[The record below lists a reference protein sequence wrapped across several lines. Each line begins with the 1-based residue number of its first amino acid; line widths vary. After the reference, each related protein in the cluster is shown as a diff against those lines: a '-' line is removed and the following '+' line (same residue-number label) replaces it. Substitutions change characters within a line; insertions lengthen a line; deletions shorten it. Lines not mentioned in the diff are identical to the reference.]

1 MKKMDTP
8 LRSLPYNLE
17 AEQSVIG
24 SMLIDKTAISRVVEI
39 LKGDDFYRDSHKV
52 IFNAIFD
59 LYQKD
64 TPIDMI
70 TLLEHLR
77 SSEKLEASGGIT
89 YITEISNS
97 IPSTANLSSYIKIV
111 DDKSILRKLIRASTD
126 IMENCYNK
134 QDDVEAV
141 MDLAEQKVFNIA
153 ERKNT
158 SDFEPMNTVLE
169 RGFLEIER
177 IFNNKGETTGIP
189 SGFPELDDKTAGF
202 QKGDMILIAARPS
215 MGKTTFA
222 LNLAEYAALREGK
235 SVAIFSLEMS
245 KEQLAYKL
253 LCSEAN
259 VDMSKLRHGNLEDKD
274 WENIAK
280 ASGPLAAA
288 KIFIDD
294 TAGTSVMDMRSKCRK
309 LKMEHGIDMIVI
321 DYLQLM
327 SGSNPESRQQEVS
340 EISRSI
346 KALAKEM
353 QCPVI
358 ALSQLSRAPE
368 QRADHRPMLSD
379 LRESGSIEQ
388 DADIVMFLYR
398 DEYYDK
404 ETEDK
409 NVAECII
416 AKQRNGPVGTVRL
429 AWIGQF
435 SKFARLDVIH
445 RD

>member
-1 MKKMDTP
+1 MDTP

-24 SMLIDKTAISRVVEI
+24 SMLIDKTAISRVVEV

-52 IFNAIFD
+52 IFSAIFD
-59 LYQKD
+59 LYQRD

-111 DDKSILRKLIRASTD
+111 DDKSTLRKLIRASTE

-153 ERKNT
+153 ERKNS

-189 SGFPELDDKTAGF
+189 SGFPELDEKTAGF

-235 SVAIFSLEMS
+235 NVAIFSLEMS

>member
-1 MKKMDTP
+1 MDTP

-17 AEQSVIG
+17 AEQSIIG

-39 LKGDDFYRDSHKV
+39 LKTEDFYRDSHKV
-52 IFNAIFD
+52 IFNAIFE

-89 YITEISNS
+89 YISEISNS
-97 IPSTANLSSYIKIV
+97 VPSTANLSSYIKIV
-111 DDKSILRKLIRASTD
+111 DDKSVLRKLIRASTE

-153 ERKNT
+153 ERKST

-177 IFNNKGETTGIP
+177 IFNNKGETTGVS
-189 SGFPELDDKTAGF
+189 SGFPELDGLTAGF

-235 SVAIFSLEMS
+235 SVAVFSLEMS
-245 KEQLAYKL
+245 KEQLSYKL

-259 VDMSKLRHGNLEDKD
+259 VDMSKLRSGNLEDKD

-309 LKMEHGIDMIVI
+309 LKMEHGIDMILI

-327 SGSNPESRQQEVS
+327 SGSNKESRQQEVS

-353 QCPVI
+353 ECPVI

-398 DEYYDK
+398 DEYYDT

-409 NVAECII
+409 NIAELII
-416 AKQRNGPVGTVRL
+416 SKQRNGPIGTVKL

-435 SKFARLDVIH
+435 SKFARLDVLY

>member
-1 MKKMDTP
+1 MDAP
-8 LRSLPYNLE
+8 LRSMPHSIE

-24 SMLIDKTAISRVVEI
+24 SMIVDKTSIAEAMEV
-39 LKGDDFYRDSHKV
+39 LKTEDFYKDAHKV
-52 IFNAIFD
+52 IFTAILD

-64 TPIDMI
+64 IGVDII
-70 TLLEHLR
+70 TLTEHLK
-77 SSEKLEASGGIT
+77 SKEKLEAAGGIT
-89 YITEISNS
+89 YISELSGSVI
-97 IPSTANLSSYIKIV
+97 STANVQSYIKIV
-111 DDKSILRKLIRASTD
+111 SDKAILRRLIKSSTK
-126 IMENCYNK
+126 IIEESYNN
-134 QDDVEAV
+134 QDDVLGAI
-141 MDLAEQKVFNIA
+141 DLAEKEIFNIA
-153 ERKNT
+153 NSKST
-158 SDFEPMNTVLE
+158 SDFESMSTVLE

-177 IFNNKGETTGIP
+177 LFNNKGETTGVA
-189 SGFPELDDKTAGF
+189 SGFRELDDKTSGF
-202 QKGDMILIAARPS
+202 QKGDMVLIAARPS

-222 LNLAEYAALREGK
+222 LNLAEYAALRSGK
-235 SVAIFSLEMS
+235 SIAIFSLEMS

-253 LCSEAN
+253 LCSEAH
-259 VDMSKLRHGNLEDKD
+259 VDMLRLRTGNLDDKD

-280 ASGPLAAA
+280 ASGPLASA

-294 TAGTSVMDMRSKCRK
+294 TAGISVMEMRSKCRRLK
-309 LKMEHGIDMIVI
+309 LEQGIDLIVI

-327 SGSNPESRQQEVS
+327 SGSKGNESRQQEVS

-368 QRADHRPMLSD
+368 ARADHRPMLSD

-388 DADIVMFLYR
+388 DADLVMFLYR
-398 DEYYDK
+398 DEYYNK

-416 AKQRNGPVGTVRL
+416 AKQRNGPTGTVKL
-429 AWIGQF
+429 AWLGQF
-435 SKFARLDVIH
+435 SKFGNLDVIH
-445 RD
+445 QE

>member
-1 MKKMDTP
+1 MDTP
-8 LRSLPYNLE
+8 LRSMPHNIE

-24 SMLIDKTAISRVVEI
+24 AMLIDKTSIAMALEV
-39 LKGDDFYRDSHKV
+39 LKSEDFYKDAHK
-52 IFNAIFD
+52 IIYSTILDMF
-59 LYQKD
+59 QKD
-64 TPIDMI
+64 IAVDLI
-70 TLLEHLR
+70 TLGEYLKSTERLD
-77 SSEKLEASGGIT
+77 SVGGIT
-89 YITEISNS
+89 YITEIYNS
-97 IPSTANLSSYIKIV
+97 VPSTANLGSYIKIV
-111 DDKSILRKLIRASTD
+111 EEKAMLRRLIRASTE
-126 IMENCYNK
+126 IMEDSYNM
-134 QDDVEAV
+134 QDNVPMVLDK
-141 MDLAEQKVFNIA
+141 AEKRIFDIA
-153 ERKNT
+153 EKRTT
-158 SDFEPMNTVLE
+158 SDFEPMSTVLE

-177 IFNNKGETTGIP
+177 LYNNKGQITGVP
-189 SGFPELDDKTAGF
+189 SGFPDLDAKTSGF
-202 QKGDMILIAARPS
+202 QKGDMVLIAARPS

-222 LNLAEYAALREGK
+222 LNLIQHAALRAGK
-235 SVAIFSLEMS
+235 SAVIFSLEMS

-259 VDMSKLRHGNLEDKD
+259 VDMLRLRTGNLEDRD
-274 WENIAK
+274 WESIAK
-280 ASGPLAAA
+280 ASGPLAAT
-288 KIFIDD
+288 KIFVDD
-294 TAGTSVMDMRSKCRK
+294 TAGISVMEMRSKCRR
-309 LKMEHGIDMIVI
+309 LKIEYGIDMIVI

-327 SGSNPESRQQEVS
+327 SGSSSESRQQEVS

-388 DADIVMFLYR
+388 DADLVMFLYR
-398 DEYYDK
+398 DEYYNQ

-429 AWIGQF
+429 AWLGQF
-435 SKFARLDVIH
+435 SKFGNLDTVH
-445 RD
+445 QE